1 MVLNN
6 SKFRFAIDR
15 GGTFTDVF
23 AKCPNGKIRVL
34 KLLSEDPQHYSDAP
48 TEGIRRILQE
58 VGVRDIDSYLFKKT
72 FKLFNQF
79 VKAVEKYSLVYSHYA
94 KVYCGLPTVA
104 L

>member
-6 SKFRFAIDR
+6 NKYRFAIDR

-23 AKCPNGKIRVL
+23 AKCPDGKIRVL

-58 VGVRDIDSYLFKKT
+58 VSTRQRNNFKII
-72 FKLFNQF
+72 
-79 VKAVEKYSLVYSHYA
+79 
-94 KVYCGLPTVA
+94 
-104 L
+104 